1 MAKPAASEEEVEVK
15 PKKPIVKIILALVGL
30 VVLISV
36 TMLGTLY
43 LAGFF
48 KPPPSAEQAADEEG
62 GQDKHG
68 AEADKGKKADDGHG
82 KPAADAGKGKKA
94 DDGHGKPEADKG
106 KKPDAKPGAEADKG
120 KKPDAKADAKP
131 GAEAAKLSK
140 KSPNSPRFDYTY
152 HQLSKEFLVN
162 LTGSRKVMSVQV
174 AIMTRYDERVVEN
187 VKKHEFALRSVVMD
201 VMRQTTEADLPKPDF
216 RKELAVK
223 IRDAM
228 NTLIEKYED
237 FGGIED
243 VYFTSFIVQ

>member
-1 MAKPAASEEEVEVK
+1 MAKPAVSEEEVEVK

-30 VVLISV
+30 VVLISG
-36 TMLGTLY
+36 TMIGTLY

-48 KPPPSAEQAADEEG
+48 KPPPSTEKSADEED
-62 GQDKHG
+62 GQEKQS
-68 AEADKGKKADDGHG
+68 A
-82 KPAADAGKGKKA
+82 
-94 DDGHGKPEADKG
+94 EADKG

-120 KKPDAKADAKP
+120 KKPDAKA
-131 GAEAAKLSK
+131 GAEADKGKKPDAKAGADAAKGAKASNEPPKLNK

-162 LTGSRKVMSVQV
+162 LTGSRKVMSVQIAV
-174 AIMTRYDERVVEN
+174 MTRYDERVVEN

-201 VMRQTTEADLPKPDF
+201 VMRQTNEADLPKPEF
-216 RKELAVK
+216 RKDLAVK

>member
-1 MAKPAASEEEVEVK
+1 MAKPAVSEEEVEVK

-30 VVLISV
+30 VVLISG
-36 TMLGTLY
+36 TMIGTLY

-48 KPPPSAEQAADEEG
+48 KPPPSTEKSADEED
-62 GQDKHG
+62 GQEKQS
-68 AEADKGKKADDGHG
+68 A
-82 KPAADAGKGKKA
+82 
-94 DDGHGKPEADKG
+94 EADKG
-106 KKPDAKPGAEADKG
+106 KKPDAKAGAEADKG
-120 KKPDAKADAKP
+120 KKPDAKA
-131 GAEAAKLSK
+131 GADAAKGAKASNEPPKLNK

-162 LTGSRKVMSVQV
+162 LTGSRKVMSVQIAV
-174 AIMTRYDERVVEN
+174 MTRYDERVVEN

-201 VMRQTTEADLPKPDF
+201 VMRQTNEADLPKPEF
-216 RKELAVK
+216 RKDLAVK